1 MCLHFF
7 IRRDYLNDRVME
19 MKRVTI
25 ELEVLTSRM
34 QPREIERDLDRLLL
48 PLIDIESGDTR
59 IDKIEI
65 TEIG

>member
-1 MCLHFF
+1 
-7 IRRDYLNDRVME
+7 ME
-19 MKRVTI
+19 KKRVTI

-34 QPREIERDLDRLLL
+34 QTREIERDLDRLLL